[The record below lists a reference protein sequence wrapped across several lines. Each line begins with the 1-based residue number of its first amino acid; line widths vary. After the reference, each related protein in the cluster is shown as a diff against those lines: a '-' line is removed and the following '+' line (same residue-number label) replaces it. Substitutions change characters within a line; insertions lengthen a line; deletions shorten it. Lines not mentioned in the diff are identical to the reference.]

1 MMKTRNAGIFRLS
14 LKAIKLQLATLM
26 DEAGGEQAIELMDVL
41 SDLNPAKRDIIIKSF
56 IETVEKLSEKDPS
69 LRLDS
74 TALED
79 QLFNEIVEDIEK
91 TNQVEKKFQLEIVN
105 TVHKSAGAE
114 VISLDA
120 YRGSKKH

>member
-1 MMKTRNAGIFRLS
+1 MKTRNAGIFRLS